1 MEDFLKLYE
10 DISNQL
16 YRYILKMSKDTYLT
30 EEIVQE
36 TFYRAMEHMIV
47 SKKELRPSWFF
58 TVARN
63 LYFDY
68 TRNQKKFL
76 NNDKLENNEESILGI
91 PEKEL
96 EQKLITD
103 DIRNVLNQMND
114 TYRKILI
121 LREFKELS
129 YSAIA
134 SKMKMS
140 TPQVKITLFRA
151 RNKFKKLYERG
162 NK

>member
-1 MEDFLKLYE
+1 MDDFLKLYE

-16 YRYILKMSKDTYLT
+16 YRYILKMSKDTYIT
-30 EEIVQE
+30 EEIIQE
-36 TFYRAMEHMIV
+36 TFYRAMEHMVV
-47 SKKELRPSWFF
+47 SKEELRQSWFY

-68 TRNQKKFL
+68 TRKQKKFL
-76 NNDKLENNEESILGI
+76 SNDSLGDTEESILGI

-96 EQKLITD
+96 EQKLISD
-103 DIRNVLNQMND
+103 DIQNILNQMNE
-114 TYRKILI
+114 TYKEILI

-129 YSAIA
+129 YSDIAIKL
-134 SKMKMS
+134 KMNI
-140 TPQVKITLFRA
+140 PQVKITLFRA